1 MYQLIIFATIA
12 IIVATIP
19 AMVQSQT
26 QNANIAS
33 IDFRRGLVHTGEL
46 TRKAPAVVSGDN
58 IYIVWFLNKT
68 GNDEVLFR
76 SSNDGGTTFTDKINL
91 SNSTAADSQDAE
103 IAANGDNVVVTWWER
118 NATTNEPVAR
128 ISSDGGASFGPLLM
142 LSTNGTIGEAGG

>member
-1 MYQLIIFATIA
+1 MYKLITFAIIA
-12 IIVATIP
+12 IIVGTIP
-19 AMVQSQT
+19 VMVQST
-26 QNANIAS
+26 SALINANIAS
-33 IDFRRGLVHTGEL
+33 LGLVHTGEL
-46 TRKAPAVVSGDN
+46 TRKAPTVVSGDN